1 MLRFYKSS
9 SLREGRI
16 GILPG
21 AFNPPTKA
29 HVALARAASM
39 QHDLARTVF
48 LLPEQFPHKPYTGAS
63 FNDRLAM
70 LRDACGD
77 DPTLAI
83 ASCEQG
89 LFIDIARA
97 FRAECGSRVEICL
110 LCGKDAAER
119 IVHWDYGGGP
129 SFRKQLEEFR
139 LLVASRQGEYQAP
152 CGYEG
157 KIGPIALPPA
167 WDEVSSSTVREAV
180 AAGRPWRH
188 WVKEAVARRIEQR
201 GIYG

>member
-1 MLRFYKSS
+1 
-9 SLREGRI
+9 
-16 GILPG
+16 
-21 AFNPPTKA
+21 
-29 HVALARAASM
+29 VALALAARE
-39 QHDLARTVF
+39 QHDLSQMVF

-63 FNDRLAM
+63 FDDRLEM

-77 DPTLAI
+77 DPALVI
-83 ASCEQG
+83 ASWEQG

-97 FRAECGSRVEICL
+97 FRAECGPPAEICL

-129 SFRKQLEEFR
+129 SFTEQLEEFR

-152 CGYEG
+152 GGYED
-157 KIGPIALPPA
+157 KIGLIALPVA
-167 WDEVSSSTVREAV
+167 WNEVSSSTVREAI

-188 WVKEAVARRIEQR
+188 WVEEAVARRIEQR